1 MVYYSSISPYMKIYN
16 SHIKNRQ
23 DPAVQYTLLLYNGL
37 LAMEKGC
44 FEKALE
50 YFSHQKT
57 LLEQGL
63 IYSRYNLVAMT
74 NTAKALA
81 GMGRMS
87 EEMSNGVDE
96 TDVNFGEGYPDQ
108 GWHNL

>member
-1 MVYYSSISPYMKIYN
+1 MKIYD

-23 DPAVQYTLLLYNGL
+23 APAVQYTLLYNGL
-37 LAMEKGC
+37 LAMEKGR

-63 IYSRYNLVAMT
+63 IYSRYNLAAMT
-74 NTAKALA
+74 NIAKALA
-81 GMGRMS
+81 GMGRYTHDGGCIGLLLYTSTVFLSATYIPIRMQAAP
-87 EEMSNGVDE
+87 
-96 TDVNFGEGYPDQ
+96 TTK
-108 GWHNL
+108 

>member
-1 MVYYSSISPYMKIYN
+1 MKIYD

-23 DPAVQYTLLLYNGL
+23 APAVQYTLLYNGL
-37 LAMEKGC
+37 LAMEKGR

-63 IYSRYNLVAMT
+63 IYSRYNLAAMT
-74 NTAKALA
+74 NIAKALA

>member
-1 MVYYSSISPYMKIYN
+1 MKIYD
-16 SHIKNRQ
+16 SYIKNRQ

-63 IYSRYNLVAMT
+63 IYSRYNLAAMT

>member
-1 MVYYSSISPYMKIYN
+1 
-16 SHIKNRQ
+16 
-23 DPAVQYTLLLYNGL
+23 
-37 LAMEKGC
+37 
-44 FEKALE
+44 
-50 YFSHQKT
+50 
-57 LLEQGL
+57 
-63 IYSRYNLVAMT
+63 MT